1 MGQRSKIVQLSGI
14 GYFETLDQSGRHL
27 LRRYLWTYSPDRSS
41 REGGGAGSL
50 RILGNFKMNK
60 KKFIMETRCMRLY
73 HETIWI
79 LTGLP
84 FFMSTRWGDS
94 LEKWDLFP
102 FPPSGGQGNSF
113 WTRMDTCAFNSIGET
128 TVKSQYP
135 CPMVNQFKHLYRG
148 PVVTSI
154 LTKNCKKQSP
164 LREWKTYSEA
174 RFWC

>member
-1 MGQRSKIVQLSGI
+1 MISEPQADHLMICYCTNQGYLSLFPCFNGPGKNNWIQWNLAYEEEISWTYLPIGKHQISNPDSPRHVTIRKKGFMGQRSKIVQLSGI

-84 FFMSTRWGDS
+84 FFMSTRWG
-94 LEKWDLFP
+94 K
-102 FPPSGGQGNSF
+102 
-113 WTRMDTCAFNSIGET
+113 
-128 TVKSQYP
+128 
-135 CPMVNQFKHLYRG
+135 
-148 PVVTSI
+148 
-154 LTKNCKKQSP
+154 SP
-164 LREWKTYSEA
+164 LRFKACPS
-174 RFWC
+174 

>member
-41 REGGGAGSL
+41 REGGGAASL

-73 HETIWI
+73 HETIWN

-84 FFMSTRWGDS
+84 FFMSTR
-94 LEKWDLFP
+94 
-102 FPPSGGQGNSF
+102 
-113 WTRMDTCAFNSIGET
+113 
-128 TVKSQYP
+128 
-135 CPMVNQFKHLYRG
+135 
-148 PVVTSI
+148 
-154 LTKNCKKQSP
+154 
-164 LREWKTYSEA
+164 
-174 RFWC
+174 